1 MKLGMGSFAYR
12 WAIGRPYYRPKD
24 PMDVHALIDQCVRF
38 KLHAVLLC
46 NNIELHTLSDA
57 QILEIKEHLDK
68 EKIDVEVGARGVD
81 QEYFKRMLEICH
93 LLGAKVL
100 RVGWDMDRT
109 TNLDKQVQN
118 GIETMK
124 KLMQIANAYGVEIGI
139 ENTKVITIQEVKAII
154 EGVNDP
160 HFGAVIDTC
169 NSTCFITPTEEVV
182 STLAPYAKQVHI
194 KDYIVKLDPSG
205 DIIYG
210 VPLGQGMVN
219 FNKVKE
225 ILDQAGFN
233 GHAFLEL
240 YIDRKETHEQTIQY
254 EQDCVAQSVAYA
266 RDVLHLQ

>member
-1 MKLGMGSFAYR
+1 MKLGMESFAYR
-12 WAIGRPYYRPKD
+12 WAIGRLYYRPKD

-46 NNIELHTLSDA
+46 NNIELHTLSDS

-68 EKIDVEVGARGVD
+68 EKVDVEVGARGVD

-93 LLGAKVL
+93 LLGAKIL

-154 EGVNDP
+154 EGVNVP

-169 NSTCFITPTEEVV
+169 NSSCFITPTE
-182 STLAPYAKQVHI
+182 
-194 KDYIVKLDPSG
+194 
-205 DIIYG
+205 
-210 VPLGQGMVN
+210 
-219 FNKVKE
+219 
-225 ILDQAGFN
+225 
-233 GHAFLEL
+233 
-240 YIDRKETHEQTIQY
+240 
-254 EQDCVAQSVAYA
+254 
-266 RDVLHLQ
+266 